1 MMDDSNVEVTLN
13 DLVQEILADKEES
26 LKDLNPS
33 GMLRAVDDIF
43 EQVNEEKPVV
53 DSTEIEEVK
62 YAIITKI
69 NEILY
74 EHYGIALSSNA
85 ICSLNSAGIGRALGS
100 VSMLLES
107 REDILVSMVRAFI
120 KDSYGDRITSEI
132 VSNELGRLQTYVNYT
147 FEDYLEEVTRADSLG
162 EDIDDDILILS
173 LTTKVNNP
181 VLLKYLLLYGVEDAE
196 DKIYNQIKIY

>member
-1 MMDDSNVEVTLN
+1 
-13 DLVQEILADKEES
+13 
-26 LKDLNPS
+26 
-33 GMLRAVDDIF
+33 
-43 EQVNEEKPVV
+43 
-53 DSTEIEEVK
+53 
-62 YAIITKI
+62 
-69 NEILY
+69 
-74 EHYGIALSSNA
+74 
-85 ICSLNSAGIGRALGS
+85 
-100 VSMLLES
+100 
-107 REDILVSMVRAFI
+107 MVRAFI